1 MDGIALAWL
10 SVAAA
15 DHRPMILQKSGGLAG
30 FMSYTAFA
38 PGRDVGVFV
47 AVNKI
52 DFGMF
57 AGLTEGAN
65 ELIASLAPK

>member
-1 MDGIALAWL
+1 
-10 SVAAA
+10 
-15 DHRPMILQKSGGLAG
+15 
-30 FMSYTAFA
+30 
-38 PGRDVGVFV
+38 VFV

-65 ELIASLAPK
+65 ELIASLAPQ

>member
-1 MDGIALAWL
+1 
-10 SVAAA
+10 
-15 DHRPMILQKSGGLAG
+15 
-30 FMSYTAFA
+30 
-38 PGRDVGVFV
+38 VFV

-52 DFGMF
+52 DFSMF